1 MALREAI
8 IAKVM
13 EAGGRLTVRSALNPI
28 LWLCAIVSIPCA
40 TIYGLIQSRP
50 VWLAVLAFLP
60 VSAAIFGFLFLL
72 FFDRDKRKAYLLAY
86 SNTLGTREEVK
97 KCVDSIREI
106 IDWRYDLPH
115 TFYLIS
121 EASAST
127 LSDLI
132 TNRMGKKGIFIIVEL
147 ESNYS
152 GWLPKESWHLL
163 QKKVRLPE

>member
-1 MALREAI
+1 MALRAAI

-72 FFDRDKRKAYLLAY
+72 FFDRDKLQSEEYQIRKRSLELIEQKGGKYAIDATTVEIFPGHSAPGLT
-86 SNTLGTREEVK
+86 NDPEV
-97 KCVDSIREI
+97 D
-106 IDWRYDLPH
+106 
-115 TFYLIS
+115 
-121 EASAST
+121 
-127 LSDLI
+127 
-132 TNRMGKKGIFIIVEL
+132 NR
-147 ESNYS
+147 
-152 GWLPKESWHLL
+152 
-163 QKKVRLPE
+163 

>member
-1 MALREAI
+1 M

-72 FFDRDKRKAYLLAY
+72 FFDRDKLQSEEYQIRKRSLELIEQKGGKYAIDATTVEIFPGHSAPGLT
-86 SNTLGTREEVK
+86 NDPEV
-97 KCVDSIREI
+97 D
-106 IDWRYDLPH
+106 
-115 TFYLIS
+115 
-121 EASAST
+121 
-127 LSDLI
+127 
-132 TNRMGKKGIFIIVEL
+132 NR
-147 ESNYS
+147 
-152 GWLPKESWHLL
+152 
-163 QKKVRLPE
+163 